1 MNKNKENLIEAVVT
15 QIIHDST
22 MSEPSGPLECLLSN
36 IDNAHLIAYLPE
48 QCNHADHGVY
58 GQSDFINHDGEVID
72 SDNALRRVNIAC
84 DELEILRK
92 QIAKPIAPHHAAKAK
107 APFDYEGG
115 MTVSPNIG
123 MTRIREQQESLNNM
137 YLHLQTRL
145 SEIEDLVQEIDDDRL
160 AQKVTRELDAKH
172 GIGTKMSA
180 FVDANGST
188 WEVKEMEN
196 EGMLDEN
203 K

>member
-1 MNKNKENLIEAVVT
+1 MSKNKENLIEAVVT

-22 MSEPSGPLECLLSN
+22 DLDSSLDTTPLECLLSN
-36 IDNAHLIAYLPE
+36 IDNAHLIAFLPE
-48 QCNHADHGVY
+48 ECNHADHGVY

-72 SDNALRRVNIAC
+72 GGYGNKYKVYENALRRVNVAC

-92 QIAKPIAPHHAAKAK
+92 KPPETNPDPLNKFK
-107 APFDYEGG
+107 VEGR
-115 MTVSPNIG
+115 SPCEEG

-180 FVDANGST
+180 FS
-188 WEVKEMEN
+188 K
-196 EGMLDEN
+196 
-203 K
+203 